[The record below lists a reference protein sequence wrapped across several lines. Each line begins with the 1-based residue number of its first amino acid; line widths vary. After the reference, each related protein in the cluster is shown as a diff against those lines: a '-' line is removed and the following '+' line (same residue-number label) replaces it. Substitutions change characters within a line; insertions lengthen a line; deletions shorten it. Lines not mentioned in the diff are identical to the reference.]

1 MITDSVIKELKEDI
15 DFVNYDDDNATH
27 IISDDI
33 EQAVSTLEDTAVS
46 GESKHFHLLV
56 NKGNSKAWV

>member
-46 GESKHFHLLV
+46 GESKHYYISFI
-56 NKGNSKAWV
+56 G

>member
-46 GESKHFHLLV
+46 GESKHYHISFI
-56 NKGNSKAWV
+56 G